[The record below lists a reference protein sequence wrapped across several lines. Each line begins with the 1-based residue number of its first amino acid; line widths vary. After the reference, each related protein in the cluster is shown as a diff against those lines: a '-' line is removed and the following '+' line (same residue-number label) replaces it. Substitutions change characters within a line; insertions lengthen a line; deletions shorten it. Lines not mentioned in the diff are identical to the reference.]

1 MIGLVWFIVVI
12 FIIAG
17 AIRFFSEMLDR
28 SSFSD
33 INFKNAYYKK
43 QYLLTKSEHQFFDI
57 LQEILK
63 DKYYVFPQVHLDALL
78 EVKRSEEKQQTYRN
92 KINRKSV
99 DFVICDRQYL
109 KPLLAIELDDNS
121 HYRWGRQE
129 RDQFVNKVLDSVDLK
144 CLRIRVAYSYDIPA
158 LAQQIK
164 EKLL

>member
-1 MIGLVWFIVVI
+1 MIGLIWLGIII
-12 FIIAG
+12 FLVAG
-17 AIRFFSEMLDR
+17 AIRLFSEMFEG
-28 SSFSD
+28 SPFSGAE
-33 INFKNAYYKK
+33 FKSAYYKK

-57 LQEILK
+57 LKEILK

-121 HYRWGRQE
+121 HYRWNRQD
-129 RDQFVNKVLDSVDLK
+129 RDQFVNQTLDSVGLK
-144 CLRIRVAYSYDIPA
+144 CLRIRAAYSYDIPE
-158 LAQQIK
+158 LSQQIR